1 LICQSLPVPCRGSQ
15 PFFSATVTWAGTP
28 PDTPH
33 RWDGVTSS
41 IRDKAYSRAACGS
54 TELGVTNCLSR
65 AIWSSGVVV
74 VSPQPGQAN
83 PGQTTHDDGA
93 VWVRPALALNER
105 ILAAP
110 PTAYHRLVAAS
121 LSLSSIICPASDR
134 SLADRPVP
142 SPWARSASR
151 VSSTSSLTML
161 ASACGGPWPRCQER
175 PVRRS

>member
-1 LICQSLPVPCRGSQ
+1 MGSQ

-41 IRDKAYSRAACGS
+41 ISDKAYSRAARGQLP
-54 TELGVTNCLSR
+54 EQ

-105 ILAAP
+105 MLAAP

-121 LSLSSIICPASDR
+121 LSLSSIICPASVR

-142 SPWARSASR
+142 LPTARSASR